1 MRWFSDAGL
10 DVRYAIRSLRKS
22 PAFAAVAIATLALGI
37 GATTAIYSVVDTI
50 LLQPL
55 PFADSDRLVRIVEN
69 IPFIDRGRPPVQRG
83 VTYNEFVEWRSRTR
97 TLADPVAV
105 IGMAQRTARTSHG
118 TALLWGAMTSA
129 EMFTSLGARPFFSSN
144 AAIC

>member
-37 GATTAIYSVVDTI
+37 GAATAIYSVVDTI

-55 PFADSDRLVRIVEN
+55 PFADSDRLVRVVEN
-69 IPFIDRGRPPVQRG
+69 IPFIDAGRPPVQRG
-83 VTYNEFVEWRSRTR
+83 VTYQEFLDWRSRSR
-97 TLADPVAV
+97 TLSDTVAI
-105 IGMAQRTARTSHG
+105 IGMAQRTARTSNG
-118 TALLWGAMTSA
+118 TM
-129 EMFTSLGARPFFSSN
+129 
-144 AAIC
+144 

>member
-1 MRWFSDAGL
+1 MDWIQ

-22 PAFAAVAIATLALGI
+22 PGFTSVAVITLALGI

-55 PFADSDRLVRIVEN
+55 PFADSGRLVRVVEN

-83 VTYNEFVEWRSRTR
+83 VTYQEFLEWRSRTR
-97 TLADPVAV
+97 TLSDP
-105 IGMAQRTARTSHG
+105 
-118 TALLWGAMTSA
+118 
-129 EMFTSLGARPFFSSN
+129 
-144 AAIC
+144 